1 MSLNEVG
8 GDPGRFGVAPSEFH
22 QAMTVTQ
29 QEWPATMLAS
39 STHDTKRSEDVRA
52 RIALLS
58 EIPDHFA
65 QAVQR
70 WSATNEPRRHFLPDG
85 DTWPDRNLEWLLYQ
99 TLVGAWPLSADR
111 AVTYVEKA
119 TREAKVHTSWIDPV
133 AAYDEA
139 VRRFVEGALS
149 DDTFVADLEA
159 FVASIDEAGQTNA
172 LAAQLVKLT
181 APGVPDLYQGTEL
194 WDHSLVD
201 PDNRRPVDFERR
213 ARLLAGLDSLGPAE
227 ILGAAADGLPKLHL
241 TRTALHL
248 RRRTPE
254 VFGPG
259 EPGRYRPL
267 PLTGGAAGHA
277 VAFSRGHEVVTIV
290 PRLVLGLERRGGW
303 GDTSTQLPSG
313 RWCNLITGAVL
324 RGGPVS
330 LARLLG
336 TFPVALLAR
345 TEASPS

>member
-1 MSLNEVG
+1 M
-8 GDPGRFGVAPSEFH
+8 
-22 QAMTVTQ
+22 
-29 QEWPATMLAS
+29 
-39 STHDTKRSEDVRA
+39 
-52 RIALLS
+52 
-58 EIPDHFA
+58 
-65 QAVQR
+65 
-70 WSATNEPRRHFLPDG
+70 
-85 DTWPDRNLEWLLYQ
+85 
-99 TLVGAWPLSADR
+99 
-111 AVTYVEKA
+111 
-119 TREAKVHTSWIDPV
+119 
-133 AAYDEA
+133 
-139 VRRFVEGALS
+139 S

-159 FVASIDEAGQTNA
+159 FVASIDQAGQINA

-201 PDNRRPVDFERR
+201 PDNRRPVDFDRR
-213 ARLLAGLDSLGPAE
+213 SRLLAGLDSLGPAE

-267 PLTGGAAGHA
+267 PVTGDAAGHA
-277 VAFSRGHEVVTIV
+277 LAFSRGNDVVTVV
-290 PRLVLGLERRGGW
+290 PRLVLGLHQRGGW
-303 GDTSTQLPSG
+303 GDTSAALPSG
-313 RWCNLITGAVL
+313 RWRNLLTAEVL
-324 RGGPVS
+324 PDGPVS
-330 LARLLG
+330 LALLLG